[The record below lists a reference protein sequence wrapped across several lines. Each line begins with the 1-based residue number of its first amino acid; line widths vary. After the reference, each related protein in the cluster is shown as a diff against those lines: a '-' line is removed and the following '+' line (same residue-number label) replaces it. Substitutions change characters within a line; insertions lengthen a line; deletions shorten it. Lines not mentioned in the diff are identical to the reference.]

1 LNKLV
6 ALSLGL
12 LVGGLLTGLGA
23 VICIYWYVYWE
34 RNFKGEL
41 ITDGLY
47 SVVRHPFYTGF
58 ILLAIGLTLVF
69 PSYETRF
76 LAVITLAVMVVF
88 VPKEEEQLIREYKDE
103 YRRYMKK
110 TRWRLIPFIY

>member
-1 LNKLV
+1 MNKLV
-6 ALSLGL
+6 AVSLGL
-12 LVGGLLTGLGA
+12 LFGGVLTGLGA
-23 VICIYWYVYWE
+23 VICLYWYVFWE
-34 RNFKGEL
+34 RNFKDEL
-41 ITDGLY
+41 ITDGMY

-58 ILLAIGLTLVF
+58 IMLALGLTLVF

-88 VPKEEEQLIREYKDE
+88 VPKEEEQLLKEYKDE

-110 TRWRLIPFIY
+110 TRWRLIPYIY